1 MMPFS
6 NTRCVIIRP
15 LGRLN
20 KKNLNVVKKLSPP
33 FFSNISSILDH
44 FFLPLAFIYIT
55 NLKKKLEKKHTA
67 WMVNSVLGLLH
78 KKNNE
83 FFRNKFYLN
92 GACRMIVCSI
102 YVITISKKLSFFAN
116 MATFL
121 AIFGRKTHKNLS
133 PFRKLKKKWIWLLYP
148 FRGCKSLAFTRSRG
162 CKSRQFLFLFGN
174 FLPLNGLLIVSTIN
188 QSIIKSSL
196 IID

>member
-55 NLKKKLEKKHTA
+55 NLKKKLEKKTYSLDGQFCPRPA
-67 WMVNSVLGLLH
+67 TQ

-133 PFRKLKKKWIWLLYP
+133 PFRKLKKK
-148 FRGCKSLAFTRSRG
+148 
-162 CKSRQFLFLFGN
+162 
-174 FLPLNGLLIVSTIN
+174 
-188 QSIIKSSL
+188 
-196 IID
+196 

>member
-6 NTRCVIIRP
+6 NKRCVIIPR
-15 LGRLN
+15 GRLN

-33 FFSNISSILDH
+33 FFSNISILDH

-55 NLKKKLEKKHTA
+55 NLKKKLKKKHTA
-67 WMVNSVLGLLH
+67 WTVNSVLGLLH

-102 YVITISKKLSFFAN
+102 YVITISKKMSFFAIL
-116 MATFL
+116 ATFL
-121 AIFGRKTHKNLS
+121 AIFGKKTHKN
-133 PFRKLKKKWIWLLYP
+133 
-148 FRGCKSLAFTRSRG
+148 
-162 CKSRQFLFLFGN
+162 
-174 FLPLNGLLIVSTIN
+174 
-188 QSIIKSSL
+188 
-196 IID
+196 